1 MDSEY
6 NSPQRT
12 GASPFTP
19 YLAQSQNQLS
29 SRYDR
34 RTAYRQH
41 SSLQTA
47 SPASFTD
54 PAHRIRRHSPRL
66 AFRRLATAR
75 SNLLFAILLV
85 LLACLGIRPVS
96 AVSVSFQNCLP
107 DDYLNNKEPVL
118 LQWVPLYVD
127 ASFND
132 AGDGNRNL
140 LVTMYGNVTGSR
152 TSTPLP
158 AWNSPLWNDSS
169 DTDGKILREPD
180 TTSSAPKLTTLHN
193 KIEVLTY
200 EPWNN
205 DTDFCADSLTNASC
219 PLAPVFNTSVI
230 PYYELPSVSMSN
242 VFTTS
247 YAFTSFSATFIIR
260 YGDSASTTI
269 GCVSA
274 TVTPTLGNLAWLIKF
289 LPLLVL
295 LAVGFAT
302 IFAGMYSPWGT
313 ADIFHWT
320 SNYGRDPDLL
330 RLVTPGFG
338 DCLQYLQFVVL
349 TGGLTLSYP
358 GFYQPIVS
366 QASWS
371 ALMFNQTFVS
381 KQTGIPNIVD
391 GIYATNGSY
400 GLQNLGQLAG
410 MGNVEDIWAGM
421 MVWLMVIIAG
431 VLILLQLGFGVQWI
445 YRSVRKIPEEDLR
458 SKNWPFSI
466 GNIIRIVFNYFLL
479 PVVALSTFQFVVAGS
494 SPDYTVALAAITL
507 AAILGFA
514 AWLFYLIVST
524 KPRAVLFDDLPTL
537 LLYGPLYNTYSD
549 DAAAYAMSPF
559 ILNLVR
565 GIAIGAVQPAGIAQI
580 ILLAICEVVQVV
592 TLQAIVP
599 FHRQSSMNAYH
610 TLFAV
615 FRFVSIMLM
624 ITFIPA
630 LGVTEGTKGW
640 IGYVILVLHA
650 GILILGFFLNAVQ
663 TLLEV
668 IARMAGAGGDDVTG
682 QTRGGL
688 SKIFGMRQLSRRMP
702 RRVGGAVS
710 RQSQMSSAGM
720 LDSEEASK
728 AGFVMPGGRLRSESA
743 GSIGVLMG
751 GKPGQRS
758 SSALDNFSVE
768 GGMVQAGRNL
778 ESGAGSYT
786 PTTAGEM
793 SSFSFLPSP
802 NPNSNRLSGATAGL
816 FAAATTPVE
825 ATDPYYR
832 QPRRGR
838 KPTVNQDNAP
848 SPADRT
854 RGSWASGDW
863 GQGNTGG
870 SAPPTAMAA
879 VPNAGS
885 GTNIAASGAASAA
898 VAGGVPAVTGGDP
911 GDFDGQLSRGVTPA
925 PYGQSAFSPRTDY
938 STREVDFYYGVR
950 GQRLNSDAPGRRL
963 GTGPADPT
971 GPIASAT
978 GWFRSIIGGKTKEK
992 GKGFE
997 VVRSSRMPPAMVA
1010 RGGDFD
1016 EDGPPP
1022 GIPMAMDVIRNGPIE
1037 SDDEDNT
1044 QAAKN
1049 RRNLRSRE
1057 EAKPAE
1063 SELLDE
1069 DGNPSEAGE
1078 SSNDGGFLRVSDAPP
1093 LLPSIDGGDSIH
1105 MPSRLPSR
1113 NQSKAS
1119 RYNAPGDGYNTG
1131 VFPTNTVP
1139 ILEVPSLPRKS
1150 SKRPLSHDGKG
1161 QLPVVS
1167 HNTPSEAGRT
1177 ASVTSSSQGAQFE
1190 SQPYL
1195 APDITIDSVGSTSG
1209 TTRLPFDRNNSLQ
1222 GRLSEGSSNAVTAED
1237 FTHIDLND
1245 GSSNNSAA
1253 GRGSHEDRPT
1263 SYGYV
1268 QQGSIN
1274 RIDPERQPDL
1284 LGSSA
1289 EVVDEHR

>member
-1 MDSEY
+1 M
-6 NSPQRT
+6 
-12 GASPFTP
+12 
-19 YLAQSQNQLS
+19 
-29 SRYDR
+29 
-34 RTAYRQH
+34 
-41 SSLQTA
+41 
-47 SPASFTD
+47 
-54 PAHRIRRHSPRL
+54 
-66 AFRRLATAR
+66 
-75 SNLLFAILLV
+75 LLV
-85 LLACLGIRPVS
+85 LLACLGIRPAS
-96 AVSVSFQNCLP
+96 AVSVAFQNCLP
-107 DDYLNNKEPVL
+107 DDYLDNTDPVL
-118 LQWVPLYVD
+118 LQWVPLHVD

-132 AGDGNRNL
+132 VGDGNRNF

-158 AWNSPLWNDSS
+158 PWNSSLWS
-169 DTDGKILREPD
+169 DPAKTDGKILREPD
-180 TTSSAPKLTTLHN
+180 ATAAAPKLTTLHN
-193 KIEVLTY
+193 KIEMLSY
-200 EPWNN
+200 EPYNN

-230 PYYELPSVSMSN
+230 PYYNLPSVSMSN

-260 YGDSASTTI
+260 YGDAESTTI

-274 TVTPTLGNLAWLIKF
+274 TVTPSLGNLAWVIRF

-295 LAVGFAT
+295 LTVGFAT
-302 IFAGMYSPWGT
+302 VFAGMYSPWGT

-381 KQTGIPNIVD
+381 KQTGIPSVVD

-410 MGNVEDIWAGM
+410 MGNAEDIWAGM

-431 VLILLQLGFGVQWI
+431 VLVLLQLGFGAQWI
-445 YRSVRKIPEEDLR
+445 IRSVRRIPEEDLR

-466 GNIIRIVFNYFLL
+466 GNVVRIVFNYFLL
-479 PVVALSTFQFVVAGS
+479 PLVALSTFQFVEAGS
-494 SPDYTVALAAITL
+494 SPAYTVVLAAITL
-507 AAILGFA
+507 AVIIGFA
-514 AWLFYLIVST
+514 AWLFHLIVST

-549 DAAAYAMSPF
+549 EAAAYAMSPF
-559 ILNLVR
+559 ILNVIR
-565 GIAIGAVQPAGIAQI
+565 GIAIGAVQPAGIAQVV
-580 ILLAICEVVQVV
+580 LLAICEVVQVV

-610 TLFAV
+610 TLFAT
-615 FRFVSIMLM
+615 FRFVTIMLM
-624 ITFIPA
+624 ITFIPG
-630 LGVTEGTKGW
+630 LGITEGTKGW

-650 GILILGFFLNAVQ
+650 GILVLGFFLNAIQ

-688 SKIFGMRQLSRRMP
+688 SKIFGMRQLARRMP
-702 RRVGGAVS
+702 RRAAGAVS
-710 RQSQMSSAGM
+710 RQSQLSSAAM
-720 LDSEEASK
+720 LDSDEVSK
-728 AGFVMPGGRLRSESA
+728 AGYVMPGGRLRSSSA
-743 GSIGVLMG
+743 GSIGILMGG

-758 SSALDNFSVE
+758 SSALDNFSVID
-768 GGMVQAGRNL
+768 GGLAQAGRAL
-778 ESGAGSYT
+778 DSGAGVYT
-786 PTTAGEM
+786 PITTGEM
-793 SSFSFLPSP
+793 SSFTYLPSA
-802 NPNSNRLSGATAGL
+802 NPNINRMSGTTAGL
-816 FAAATTPVE
+816 FGGAITTPVE

-832 QPRRGR
+832 QPRRIR
-838 KPTVNQDNAP
+838 RPTVNQDNVP

-863 GQGNTGG
+863 GQGNTQGG
-870 SAPPTAMAA
+870 PTPPAA
-879 VPNAGS
+879 
-885 GTNIAASGAASAA
+885 AA
-898 VAGGVPAVTGGDP
+898 VAGASGIAGSGSATNIAGSGAGAGGTAGTPGGGGGGDP
-911 GDFDGQLSRGVTPA
+911 GDFDSPLSRGVTPG
-925 PYGQSAFSPRTDY
+925 PFGQPAFSPRTDY

-950 GQRLNSDAPGRRL
+950 GQRLNSDSPGRRL

-971 GPIASAT
+971 GPLASAT
-978 GWFRSIIGGKTKEK
+978 GWLRSIIGGKTKEK

-997 VVRSSRMPPAMVA
+997 VVRSARMPPAMVA

-1016 EDGPPP
+1016 EEGPPP

-1037 SDDEDNT
+1037 SDDDEDNA

-1049 RRNLRSRE
+1049 RRKRLSRDE
-1057 EAKPAE
+1057 VKPAE
-1063 SELLDE
+1063 TELLDE
-1069 DGNPSEAGE
+1069 DGNPSEE
-1078 SSNDGGFLRVSDAPP
+1078 DDSVSNDSGILRVADAPP

-1105 MPSRLPSR
+1105 IPSQLPSR

-1119 RYNAPGDGYNTG
+1119 RYAAPSDGYNTG
-1131 VFPTNTVP
+1131 VFPANTVP

-1150 SKRPLSHDGKG
+1150 SKRPMSRDGKG
-1161 QLPVVS
+1161 QVPIVAPRR
-1167 HNTPSEAGRT
+1167 TPSAEIART
-1177 ASVTSSSQGAQFE
+1177 VSAASSSSRG
-1190 SQPYL
+1190 SQLPPQL
-1195 APDITIDSVGSTSG
+1195 PPQPPSRSQSQLKLMPAIDIEPAGSASG
-1209 TTRLPFDRNNSLQ
+1209 TTGGKPRLPFDRNNSPQ
-1222 GRLSEGSSNAVTAED
+1222 GRLSEGSSNAVTNDE

-1245 GSSNNSAA
+1245 ASSNNSVA
-1253 GRGSHEDRPT
+1253 GRGSHEGRPT
-1263 SYGYV
+1263 SFGFV

-1274 RIDPERQPDL
+1274 RIDPERQADL

-1289 EVVDEHR
+1289 EVLNAHR